1 MTPRRPL
8 RAMPRSIIVP
18 RTINAVLT
26 TDAMKEDFPNAHADA
41 LMSAFQG
48 GFSVTVSLLGDPNG
62 RRPDI
67 ERMRDVEEVWLFCF
81 RRMKLN
87 QWRLMGRFIK
97 SDTFIRLHLYR
108 RSDLAG
114 KAYERRAFEFQTCW
128 DRSFGN
134 RFIRGGTHWT
144 DYLTGTI
151 KDVDEPD
158 SP

>member
-1 MTPRRPL
+1 MTYNLTHVTLAELVRVTPRRPL

-67 ERMRDVEEVWLFCF
+67 ERM
-81 RRMKLN
+81 
-87 QWRLMGRFIK
+87 
-97 SDTFIRLHLYR
+97 
-108 RSDLAG
+108 
-114 KAYERRAFEFQTCW
+114 
-128 DRSFGN
+128 
-134 RFIRGGTHWT
+134 
-144 DYLTGTI
+144 
-151 KDVDEPD
+151 
-158 SP
+158 